1 MKSSNRIKVCH
12 VISSLVNQGPTNVL
26 YNIVKYI
33 DSDKIEISIVT
44 LIQEPINSRIEE
56 FRNLNVKIIQI
67 SPDSKPNP
75 ISMYFKLAK
84 VIKEIKPDIIHAHCP
99 RSLFLDPL
107 LPGKQIT
114 VMTAHCNPGYLQ
126 KVLYGK
132 FTGTIVAQLY
142 HLFTRI
148 TKYPIACAEN
158 IAENYQK
165 THNIKMIAIPNGCS
179 LPIWCGNE
187 SDKFNLRHKLGLND
201 DIKYFIFIGRFSKE
215 KNPDLIIKAI
225 QSISN
230 DNIGVIMLGDGKMYN
245 ELKSMESERIIFPG
259 FKTNV
264 YDYIVASDYYI
275 SLSDT
280 EGMPNSILENMTVG
294 LPMVL
299 SNIAAHREV
308 LSHTNKTCGYLC
320 NQKSVDSIVEAIK
333 KLMQLD
339 TVTVKNELNS
349 AFLNYYTAE
358 AMSQKYSQAYINIIN
373 KTL

>member
-1 MKSSNRIKVCH
+1 MRKIKVCH

-26 YNIVKYI
+26 FNIVKYI
-33 DSDKIEISIVT
+33 NIESFEVYIIT
-44 LIQEPINSRIEE
+44 LINEPANSRMED
-56 FRNLNVKIIQI
+56 FKKLKVKIIQV
-67 SPDSKPNP
+67 SPFSKPNP
-75 ISMYFKLAK
+75 IVMYLKLAK
-84 VIKEIKPDIIHAHCP
+84 VIKDIKPDIIHAHCP

-132 FTGTIVAQLY
+132 FTGIIVAQLY
-142 HLFTRI
+142 HIFTRI

-165 THNIKMIAIPNGCS
+165 KHHIKMIAIPNGCS
-179 LPIWCGNE
+179 LPIW
-187 SDKFNLRHKLGLND
+187 SADKCEKYNIKHKLGLKD

-215 KNPDLIIKAI
+215 KNPDLIVKAI
-225 QSISN
+225 KSINS
-230 DNIGVIMLGDGKMYN
+230 DDIGLIMLGDGKMYD
-245 ELKSMESERIIFPG
+245 ELRTMASDRMIFPG
-259 FKTNV
+259 FKSNV

-299 SNIAAHREV
+299 SDIAAHREV
-308 LSHTNKTCGYLC
+308 LSHTKTTCGYLC
-320 NQKSVDSIVEAIK
+320 NQKSIGSIVTAIK
-333 KLMQLD
+333 RLRMLD
-339 TVTVKNELNS
+339 PITVKHELNRT
-349 AFLNYYTAE
+349 FLEQYTAKNMSEKYME
-358 AMSQKYSQAYINIIN
+358 AYLNMLN
-373 KTL
+373 K